1 MTTKTVQ
8 IPHDVTAVCDGY
20 YYEYDKNGH
29 LLHGRLREDTA

>member
-29 LLHGRLREDTA
+29 LKVHIRMLD